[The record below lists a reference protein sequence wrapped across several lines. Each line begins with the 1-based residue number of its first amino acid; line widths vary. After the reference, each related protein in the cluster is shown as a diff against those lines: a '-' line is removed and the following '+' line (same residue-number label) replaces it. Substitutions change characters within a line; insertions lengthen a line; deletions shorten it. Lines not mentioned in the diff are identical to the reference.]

1 MRDEQ
6 ELALE
11 LPARAP
17 PEGSHKR
24 PMVWLRREDHEDREL
39 HWLCPWNT
47 PSRNCGPRRLAET
60 DDPLR
65 TSFQRDRDRI
75 LHASA
80 FRRMQHKTQ
89 VMAAFAGDHYR
100 SRMTHSLEVAQMG
113 RAVARALRCN
123 DDLAEAIALAH
134 DLGHPPFGHVGE
146 EALHEAM
153 SGHGGFRHNAQ
164 GARTVDYLEDGY
176 EHGLGLNLTLAV
188 RKSLLKG
195 RIPDGFPV
203 SDDLLID
210 GAKHPVPIEAHLVD
224 QCDKIA
230 YLSHDLDD
238 GLRANLFA
246 EEEAAELGLWRDAL
260 ASCGSNN
267 RKRIVSKITTLLIH
281 DLVAT
286 VDAALANAPAG
297 GEQPRIRHSESVIV
311 QAQELLAFLRER
323 FYRAPSVLAVM
334 DDGANRIRTMF
345 TKLVADPSQLPERAR
360 GRIERDGIERTI
372 CDYIAGMTD
381 RFLIRA
387 SK

>member
-1 MRDEQ
+1 
-6 ELALE
+6 
-11 LPARAP
+11 
-17 PEGSHKR
+17 
-24 PMVWLRREDHEDREL
+24 MVWLRREDHEDREL
-39 HWLCPWNT
+39 RWLSPWATQSCNA
-47 PSRNCGPRRLAET
+47 GPRRLAEA

-65 TSFQRDRDRI
+65 TPFQRDRDRI
-75 LHASA
+75 LHASS

-89 VMAAFAGDHYR
+89 VMAAFEGDHFR

-113 RAVARALRCN
+113 RGVARALRCN

-153 SGHGGFRHNAQ
+153 RDHGGFRHNAQ
-164 GARTVDYLEDGY
+164 GARTVDYLEDRYG
-176 EHGLGLNLTLAV
+176 HGLGLNLTLAV
-188 RKSLLKG
+188 RTSLLKG

-210 GAKHPVPIEAHLVD
+210 GAKQPVPIEADLVD

-246 EEEAAELGLWRDAL
+246 EEEAAELSLWRDAV
-260 ASCGSNN
+260 ASCGSTN
-267 RKRIVSKITTLLIH
+267 RQRIVSEITSLLIH

-286 VDAALANAPAG
+286 VDEALAKAPAG
-297 GEQPRIRHSESVIV
+297 GKYPRIRHSDPVVV
-311 QAQELLAFLRER
+311 QAQELLAFLRKR
-323 FYRAPSVLAVM
+323 FYHAPSVLTVM
-334 DDGANRIRTMF
+334 QDGAQRIGTLF
-345 TKLVADPSQLPERAR
+345 EKLVADPSQLPEHIR

-387 SK
+387 SS